1 MKRVLFIIPLLG
13 FLFSCSKGNIDSFD
27 FSGPE
32 FRLESLSVPKSFDF
46 VVDGRTYRM
55 NSSISQEME
64 SIGSLEVNK
73 VYSIQKADNNCFY
86 EYKIDTIENKMG
98 VYTNYANNFY
108 SAAFINAKP
117 IEFYDFNKGK
127 IATSTGFSIRSS
139 IEFDSIFIKNL
150 AKQLSLK
157 SLYGKVEKGVSIG
170 IGKSQALSYLY
181 GSSLSYYEPQVRTLS
196 SLSTLYCP
204 DNLSMSIGSIGH
216 WLEINGTYS
225 EMKTVLG
232 KNRTVESG
240 NFVISIAKYAD
251 FFEGF
256 IYANPLKPGWRGF
269 LGSSD

>member
-13 FLFSCSKGNIDSFD
+13 FLLSCSKGNIDSFD

-46 VVDGRTYRM
+46 VVDERTYRM

-64 SIGSLEVNK
+64 SVGSLEANK
-73 VYSIQKADNNCFY
+73 VYSIQKAGNNCFY

-98 VYTNYANNFY
+98 VYTNYSDTFFSSSFMSAN
-108 SAAFINAKP
+108 P
-117 IEFYDFNKGK
+117 IELCGFKKGK

-139 IEFDSIFIKNL
+139 INFHSSFITDL
-150 AKQLSLK
+150 AKQLFLK
-157 SLYGKVEKGVSIG
+157 SIYGNIEMGVSISLG
-170 IGKSQALSYLY
+170 HSESPSYLY
-181 GSSLSYYEPQVRTLS
+181 GSSLSYYESQISTLS
-196 SLSTLYCP
+196 SLSALYCP
-204 DNLSMSIGSIGH
+204 SDLSMSIGLIGH

-232 KNRTVESG
+232 KNRTFESD

-251 FFEGF
+251 FLEGF

-269 LGSSD
+269 LGPAD